1 MTALLI
7 IGGIVLLLLIVLWSI
22 YNGLVRAKN
31 IVSEAYS
38 GIDVQLKKRFE
49 LIPNLIEAVKGYNQH
64 EAETLMTIVESR
76 TGQGADS
83 SVKSTALQDQSITG
97 ALKNFRILVEDYPD
111 LKANT
116 QFLKLMDNLSQVE
129 NELAMARRYYNG
141 ATRDYN
147 IKIEVFPAVLI
158 AKSMGFNAVEFY
170 EIEDDNERSVPDL
183 NFKD

>member
-1 MTALLI
+1 MNALI
-7 IGGIVLLLLIVLWSI
+7 IVGGIILVLLIVLWSI

-31 IVSEAYS
+31 IVNEAYS

-64 EAETLMTIVESR
+64 EADTLMTIVESR
-76 TGQGADS
+76 TGKGTEV
-83 SVKSTALQDQSITG
+83 SVASTAQQDQSITG

-111 LKANT
+111 LKSNT

-141 ATRDYN
+141 ATRDFN
-147 IKIEVFPAVLI
+147 TKIEVFPAVMI
-158 AKSMGFNAVEFY
+158 AKSMGFIASEFY
-170 EIEDDNERSVPDL
+170 EIKDDNERDAPNVNL
-183 NFKD
+183 KN